1 MPKIPTFTA
10 KGRPTAEVSSIKSNI
25 KIDPRS
31 SMAASLLPTVMK
43 LQIMQ
48 LKKEIMKKN

>member
-31 SMAASLLPTVMK
+31 SMAASLLPTVNE
-43 LQIMQ
+43 ITNYAI
-48 LKKEIMKKN
+48 KKKR